1 MASTKIKSRDSGKK
15 DKSVKTKKQTK
26 KTPPPTTYKSEEFV
40 QDSDEDE
47 EKNGPAEDNSEES
60 SDSDSSL
67 SSAKPSKSSS
77 KGKLPAPL
85 GSSSSSE
92 GEDEDEDNDESSED
106 EEDSQDATKQAP
118 LSIEPTKK
126 PSQQPTTNTVSLK
139 APTPYQP
146 PPGFDLVSLNGTSRA
161 SQMLKKSSLEGKQ
174 IWYFTAPASVPISSV
189 KTMSL
194 LDAKNGK
201 PILTHEGDD
210 YGFMTD
216 SAEDTT
222 YTRILVPG
230 SDAGYKATSKSIDH
244 VFHLQQVAR
253 DPTAANPARAT
264 IPAKKPVR
272 QQPRGLRMRFHPIGF
287 GAAKPGTI
295 GSSSSD
301 EDTEDATPTT
311 SRPVSKPKKFVRP
324 DEDSDEEMEDSP
336 PLPLRPHPENNA
348 SASSPDGASR
358 KEKKRKHSEGGEKK
372 SKHSSSSIMSNSYH
386 RELKR
391 LKKKQTESQRKLA
404 DNQSASI
411 ETDEATEPLPLRPK
425 TPPRHPLST
434 TPVPPP
440 KSLTFSQPL
449 ATNSGLHLPKSSS
462 KKSKHTENHR
472 SPSASGLLS
481 IQDSTRAMDSKLTK
495 EERREKK
502 KAKQDAKRRKGG
514 LE

>member
-1 MASTKIKSRDSGKK
+1 MG
-15 DKSVKTKKQTK
+15 
-26 KTPPPTTYKSEEFV
+26 
-40 QDSDEDE
+40 
-47 EKNGPAEDNSEES
+47 NGPAEDNSGES

-77 KGKLPAPL
+77 KGKLPAPS

-92 GEDEDEDNDESSED
+92 GEDEDEDSDEGSED

-161 SQMLKKSSLEGKQ
+161 SQMLKKSSLEGK
-174 IWYFTAPASVPISSV
+174 
-189 KTMSL
+189 
-194 LDAKNGK
+194 
-201 PILTHEGDD
+201 PILTHEGDH

-222 YTRILVPG
+222 YTRILVPD

-253 DPTAANPARAT
+253 DPTAANPATAT

-372 SKHSSSSIMSNSYH
+372 SKH
-386 RELKR
+386 
-391 LKKKQTESQRKLA
+391 
-404 DNQSASI
+404 
-411 ETDEATEPLPLRPK
+411 
-425 TPPRHPLST
+425 
-434 TPVPPP
+434 
-440 KSLTFSQPL
+440 
-449 ATNSGLHLPKSSS
+449 
-462 KKSKHTENHR
+462 
-472 SPSASGLLS
+472 
-481 IQDSTRAMDSKLTK
+481 
-495 EERREKK
+495 K
-502 KAKQDAKRRKGG
+502 KADRISEEASRQSISVN
-514 LE
+514 